1 MDKIFITDNNIVI
14 SEETHKEWKKKLNQY
29 GRLYL
34 YAMSGFGKSSNAVV
48 FAEKQFSK
56 WTSISTFEEDF
67 LEKAEAYLIKNEN
80 VKVRTLLILDD
91 LQWLLKKEEQDKLV
105 ELLSRLNTRN
115 GKLQCMMLSR
125 APLPDY
131 LKPFYLTKHL
141 IVEGAETLWLKGR
154 HIKEVLIKEKLFEGL
169 DEYAIRDMVK
179 LCINITKGYPIG
191 VSSVIRYLKEGNRN
205 YEVINRM
212 AREDIFQY
220 FDRTLFIKWEEE
232 QKEAMIKL
240 TVYPEFNIPMA
251 KCILGE
257 RAKELIESI
266 ALISSFFSF
275 TPPDKYKVHKFFI
288 AYLRNRQQTLS
299 KEERSII
306 YCNAGNCYE
315 KMRELNNALRCY
327 KEAGQNEKVTELI
340 IYLSENV
347 DGNFVRNSET
357 YFNDLPEE
365 IEERY
370 PKLLGAKTL
379 LLSYRMKIEESNKCL
394 EKLKK
399 KMDEEKNRKIK
410 DELIETYVH
419 TLIALPHGT
428 SDEVKD
434 KLTYYSSYI
443 LKHGIHLK
451 NIIPTGNMPSVING
465 GLDFL
470 RWEKNDKLL
479 YPIMKKATEIVVG
492 KEAIGITD
500 VCMGENLY
508 EKNRKT
514 EAISYLTKGLSDS
527 NYKGSIRV
535 QYAATGV
542 MARLFLSEGQLETA
556 ETTLMNILAK
566 ARETKFLELIPNIQT
581 SLVFC
586 ELLKGNNNKTAE
598 WLEKYA
604 PNEYERF
611 YITERFR
618 LLTKARIYVSMG
630 RNVEALFILNIL
642 AEYAKLYDR
651 SYLQIEI
658 QLLKAIILYKCEEEW
673 QPLLIETVQKAS
685 SYSYVHILSD
695 QGGALLPLWKIVDWN
710 VTGLNPVY
718 INAVTN
724 EMKKMAANYPNY
736 MKEIDILSKKEL
748 EVIKL
753 MSEGHTNA
761 EIAAILEI
769 SIATVKFHI
778 SNLLKKLKSENRTI
792 AVKTAQEKGLL

>member
-56 WTSISTFEEDF
+56 WTSISTFEEGF

-91 LQWLLKKEEQDKLV
+91 LQWLLKKEEQDKLL

-131 LKPFYLTKHL
+131 LKPFYLTKQL
-141 IVEGAETLWLKGR
+141 IVEGSETLWLKGH

-169 DEYAIRDMVK
+169 DEYAIRDMEK
-179 LCINITKGYPIG
+179 LCMNITKGYPIG

-205 YEVINRM
+205 YEVINKM

-220 FDRTLFIKWEEE
+220 FDRTLFTKWKKE

-240 TVYPEFNIPMA
+240 AVYPEFNIPMA
-251 KCILGE
+251 ECILGE
-257 RAKELIESI
+257 RAKELIDSI

-275 TPPDKYKVHKFFI
+275 TPPDKYKIQKFFL
-288 AYLRNRQQTLS
+288 AYLRSRQRVLS
-299 KEERSII
+299 KEEKRII
-306 YCNAGNCYE
+306 YYNAGNCYE
-315 KMRELNNALRCY
+315 KVRELNNALCCY
-327 KEAGQNEKVTELI
+327 KEAGYNEKIAELI

-347 DGNFVRNSET
+347 DGNFARTSES
-357 YFNDLPEE
+357 YLNDLPEE
-365 IEERY
+365 IEERF

-379 LLSYRMKIEESNKCL
+379 LFSYKMKIEESNKCL
-394 EKLKK
+394 DKLKK
-399 KMDEEKNRKIK
+399 KIDEEKNKKIR
-410 DELIETYVH
+410 DELMETYIH
-419 TLIALPHGT
+419 TFIALPHET
-428 SDEVKD
+428 ADEMKE

-443 LKHGIHLK
+443 LKHGIHVK

-470 RWEKNDKLL
+470 RWVKNAKLL
-479 YPIMKKATEIVVG
+479 YPSLKKATEIVVG
-492 KEAIGITD
+492 KEAIGLAD

-508 EKNRKT
+508 EKDKKT

-556 ETTLMNILAK
+556 ETTLINILAK
-566 ARETKFLELIPNIQT
+566 ARETRFVELIPNIQT
-581 SLVFC
+581 SLVYF
-586 ELLKGNNNKTAE
+586 ELLRGNKNKMAE

-604 PNEYERF
+604 PNEYEQF
-611 YITERFR
+611 YITDRFQ
-618 LLTKARIYVSMG
+618 LLTKARIYMSMG

-642 AEYAKLYDR
+642 AEYARLYDR
-651 SYLQIEI
+651 NYLQIEI
-658 QLLKAIILYKCEEEW
+658 KLLKAIILYRCEDEW
-673 QPLLIETVQKAS
+673 EPLLIETVQKAS

-710 VTGLNPVY
+710 MTGLDPSY

-778 SNLLKKLKSENRTI
+778 SNLLKKLKAENRTI
-792 AVKTAQEKGLL
+792 AVKTAQEEGLL